1 MKITKQSLMRDINQ
15 SRSFDAIRLSSD
27 EIRQEKDKQVK
38 SLKSEIDNALRTN
51 KDITIVIIH

>member
-1 MKITKQSLMRDINQ
+1 MKITKQRLMRDINQ
-15 SRSFDAIRLSSD
+15 SGSFDAIRLSSD

-38 SLKSEIDNALRTN
+38 ALKSDIDNALRTN

>member
-1 MKITKQSLMRDINQ
+1 MRDINQ
-15 SRSFDAIRLSSD
+15 SSSFDAIRLSSD

-38 SLKSEIDNALRTN
+38 SLKSDIDNALRTN

>member
-1 MKITKQSLMRDINQ
+1 MKITKQRLMRDINQ

-38 SLKSEIDNALRTN
+38 ALKSDIDNALRTN

>member
-1 MKITKQSLMRDINQ
+1 MRDINQ
-15 SRSFDAIRLSSD
+15 SRSFDAMRLSSD

-38 SLKSEIDNALRTN
+38 SLKSDIDNALRTN

>member
-1 MKITKQSLMRDINQ
+1 MKITKQRLMRDINQ
-15 SRSFDAIRLSSD
+15 SRSFYAIRLSSD

-38 SLKSEIDNALRTN
+38 SLKSDIDNALRTN